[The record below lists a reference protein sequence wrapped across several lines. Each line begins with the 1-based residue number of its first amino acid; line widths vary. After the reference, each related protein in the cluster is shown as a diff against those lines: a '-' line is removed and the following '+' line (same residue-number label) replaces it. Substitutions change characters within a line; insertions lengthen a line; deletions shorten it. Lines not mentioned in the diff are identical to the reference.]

1 MAKSI
6 AEKLSNTLES
16 LAELRIATGVGEFQL
31 DISED
36 SAGGGMK
43 VRPSQTT
50 QLDGLYTEVNLVSG
64 DVITLIH
71 ASYKDKDDPVFAMH
85 QAQVENGRR
94 IVATNVATI
103 RDLLSSASEKIQDAL
118 NNDSRSGG

>member
-16 LAELRIATGVGEFQL
+16 LAELRVATGVGDFKL
-31 DISED
+31 DISQD
-36 SAGGGMK
+36 AGGGMK

-71 ASYKDKDDPVFAMH
+71 ASYKDKDDPVLAMH
-85 QAQVENGRR
+85 QAQVENGRH

-118 NNDSRSGG
+118 TNDSRSGG